1 MSREER
7 IKLRRKIAE
16 KIFLQSLT
24 ICMDVGL
31 NKSDVKSLSKDSI
44 NVAEEFI
51 NNLIAYERIH

>member
-16 KIFLQSLT
+16 KIFLQSLAL
-24 ICMDVGL
+24 CMGGGL

-44 NVAEEFI
+44 DVAEEFI

>member
-24 ICMDVGL
+24 LCMDGGL
-31 NKSDVKSLSKDSI
+31 DESDVESLSKDSI
-44 NVAEEFI
+44 DVAEKFI
-51 NNLIAYERIH
+51 NNLIEYERTH